1 MHLYSYIN
9 IDLKLFLKYK
19 NQYGAMNNLNEY
31 KLDLDMFDKVKN
43 LALNFLYPN
52 KIIDK
57 YVSLNFN
64 GKMNEE
70 LFEYYLN
77 GVNFN

>member
-43 LALNFLYPN
+43 LALNFL
-52 KIIDK
+52 
-57 YVSLNFN
+57 
-64 GKMNEE
+64 
-70 LFEYYLN
+70 LFK
-77 GVNFN
+77 